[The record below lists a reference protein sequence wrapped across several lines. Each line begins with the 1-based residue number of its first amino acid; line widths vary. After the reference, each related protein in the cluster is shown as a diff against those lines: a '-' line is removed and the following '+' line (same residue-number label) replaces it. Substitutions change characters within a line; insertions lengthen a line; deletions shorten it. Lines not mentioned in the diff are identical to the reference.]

1 MNQLH
6 PDFVVR
12 DMQPERRNSWMFVWL
27 VAFVV
32 VVLLLALLAVA
43 ARSAPA
49 EPSSDLALVH
59 AKVYPTPQAVPI
71 MDAVVL
77 IHDGKIVAVG
87 KDDEVQIPRSAYIIE
102 CAGRVV
108 VAGFWNSHVHFTE
121 DAWHDAATAPV
132 AKLEEHMQTMLTK
145 WGDTTVF
152 DIGSF
157 PQDTLALRRRVE
169 SGEVAGPKIY
179 TTAGAIYPE
188 NGIPVYI
195 PKDLAQQ
202 MKPFEAA
209 TPADATRLA
218 RQSLAMGGDGI
229 KLFAGA
235 IAGGGKVIPMPVD
248 VIRAAVDVAHAAGK
262 PVFAHPSNHVGTDN
276 ALAGGVDILAH
287 TIPME
292 LDWTPEELQRMKEQH
307 VALTPTLSLF
317 PDELRKEGGSEGAK
331 ADVLAHA
338 VRQLKNYFSQG
349 GTILFGTDVGYTQL
363 YDTTSEYEYMGR
375 AGMNFRDILAS
386 LTTNP
391 ATFLKAGKTGKV
403 VTSYA
408 ADLVV
413 LDADPAVNVRNFA
426 KVDYTIRAGKIA
438 YKK

>member
-1 MNQLH
+1 M
-6 PDFVVR
+6 P
-12 DMQPERRNSWMFVWL
+12 PERRRSWMFVWL
-27 VAFVV
+27 IGFIAVLVALF
-32 VVLLLALLAVA
+32 ALA

-49 EPSSDLALVH
+49 EPSGDLALVNG
-59 AKVYPTPQAVPI
+59 KVYPTPQAVPI
-71 MDAVVL
+71 LDAVVL
-77 IHDGKIVAVG
+77 IHDGRIVAVG
-87 KDDEVQIPRSAYIIE
+87 KDEQVQIPKSAYIVE
-102 CAGRVV
+102 CAGRVI

-121 DAWHDAATAPV
+121 DAWRDAATAPA

-157 PQDTLALRRRVE
+157 PQDTLALRKGVE
-169 SGEVAGPKIY
+169 SGEIAGPKIY

-195 PKDLAQQ
+195 PKDLAPLL
-202 MKPFEAA
+202 KPFEAA
-209 TPADATRLA
+209 TPADAARLA
-218 RQSLAMGGDGI
+218 KQSLAMGGDGV

-235 IAGGGKVIPMPVD
+235 IAGHGKVTPMPVD
-248 VIRAAVDVAHAAGK
+248 IIRAAVDVAHAAGK

-292 LDWTPEELQRMKEQH
+292 LDWTPEEVQRMKEQR

-317 PDELRKEGGSEGAK
+317 PDEERKFGGSEGTK

-338 VRQLKNYFSQG
+338 VAQLKNYFSHG

-363 YDTTSEYEYMGR
+363 YDTTSEYEYMLR

-391 ATFLKAGKTGKV
+391 ATFFKAGRTGKV
-403 VTSYA
+403 VTGYA

-413 LDADPAVNVRNFA
+413 LDADPAVDVRNFA
-426 KVDYTIRAGKIA
+426 KVGYTIRAGKII